1 MRNIGESRI
10 YIVSELSADNE
21 QWVNPDF
28 GNSNLQTHY
37 DNIKRMVKEKTG
49 RAMQEKERE
58 RKGKNGKII
67 KVAGC
72 SPIREGVLLIK
83 PDTTLADVKKFG
95 EECQRRWGITPLQ
108 IFLHKDEGHWLNGQ
122 PNAEDKESFQ
132 VGLFAS
138 QLKDW
143 VNTHFTLLPDSIRQN
158 IISTAANLI
167 DKIQGVD
174 TGSSSSAAAAVASSE
189 TAAKGFDFSS
199 FSSPMSA
206 LWGTAKQI
214 PSILVG
220 TIVGIVCCC
229 FMTSDYHTLRSL
241 IMTQAGKRADAFI
254 RTKQIIFSTLGKMI
268 RAYGLIMCITF
279 LEMVLGLSILKLF
292 GIYEN
297 GYIFAIALITA
308 VIDIVP
314 VLGTGTVLIPWA
326 IWMFFSGDVAMG
338 IGLLVIY
345 GVITVVRQIVEP
357 KLVASQLGLPAF
369 VTLMA
374 MYIGSQLFGFVGLFL
389 LPMTVMLLKV
399 LNDDGVIHIF
409 KVPPEE
415 AAEFKA
421 AKDKDEKTDAERKA
435 KKREGI
441 KKIKTGKKK

>member
-1 MRNIGESRI
+1 
-10 YIVSELSADNE
+10 
-21 QWVNPDF
+21 
-28 GNSNLQTHY
+28 
-37 DNIKRMVKEKTG
+37 
-49 RAMQEKERE
+49 
-58 RKGKNGKII
+58 
-67 KVAGC
+67 
-72 SPIREGVLLIK
+72 
-83 PDTTLADVKKFG
+83 
-95 EECQRRWGITPLQ
+95 
-108 IFLHKDEGHWLNGQ
+108 
-122 PNAEDKESFQ
+122 
-132 VGLFAS
+132 
-138 QLKDW
+138 
-143 VNTHFTLLPDSIRQN
+143 
-158 IISTAANLI
+158 
-167 DKIQGVD
+167 
-174 TGSSSSAAAAVASSE
+174 
-189 TAAKGFDFSS
+189 
-199 FSSPMSA
+199 
-206 LWGTAKQI
+206 
-214 PSILVG
+214 
-220 TIVGIVCCC
+220 
-229 FMTSDYHTLRSL
+229 
-241 IMTQAGKRADAFI
+241 
-254 RTKQIIFSTLGKMI
+254 MI
-268 RAYGLIMCITF
+268 RAYGLIMCVTF

-326 IWMFFSGDVAMG
+326 IWMFFSGDVAM
-338 IGLLVIY
+338 GLLVIY